1 MRKSG
6 YRVLSSAAVISVF
19 ASLCL
24 LSGCNSSDRQL
35 RKGFVSV
42 EKMDIHVPSAFLQRY
57 DPSNGAVP
65 SKIRSQADMALK
77 ALAMGTKSS
86 AVDSVYHMSSEK
98 YSSWQNYLE
107 RTFFMISAG
116 KSAQTPSISGT
127 GKNLVCEYRKAGK
140 DDIFWFKSIS
150 SSFMTKN
157 LAFAIKGKSAEIWD
171 PVTGLI
177 TPLSTMASEG
187 KTSVTL
193 TFAPEDSFFVVFS
206 SRSSGNERATVS
218 DGTIQSMELT
228 SPWEILFNGSNERI
242 IASELLPWIE
252 YGDGNERSEAEEATY
267 FQAFELP
274 DTFFAQGCHY
284 ELDLG
289 KAEDIVRV
297 IINGVDLGTFWES
310 PFVIPAGETLK
321 PGTNSISI
329 TATRLSSGT
338 VDEKVSSR
346 LGGLYGK
353 VILRSIPSGASVTR
367 NDIQDEE
374 NNNAIAGKLDAAS
387 WFD

>member
-42 EKMDIHVPSAFLQRY
+42 EKMDIHVPSAFLR
-57 DPSNGAVP
+57 
-65 SKIRSQADMALK
+65 
-77 ALAMGTKSS
+77 
-86 AVDSVYHMSSEK
+86 
-98 YSSWQNYLE
+98 
-107 RTFFMISAG
+107 
-116 KSAQTPSISGT
+116 
-127 GKNLVCEYRKAGK
+127 
-140 DDIFWFKSIS
+140 
-150 SSFMTKN
+150 
-157 LAFAIKGKSAEIWD
+157 
-171 PVTGLI
+171 
-177 TPLSTMASEG
+177 
-187 KTSVTL
+187 
-193 TFAPEDSFFVVFS
+193 
-206 SRSSGNERATVS
+206 
-218 DGTIQSMELT
+218 
-228 SPWEILFNGSNERI
+228 
-242 IASELLPWIE
+242 
-252 YGDGNERSEAEEATY
+252 
-267 FQAFELP
+267 
-274 DTFFAQGCHY
+274 
-284 ELDLG
+284 
-289 KAEDIVRV
+289 
-297 IINGVDLGTFWES
+297 TFWES

>member
-6 YRVLSSAAVISVF
+6 YRALSSAAVVYVF

-42 EKMDIHVPSAFLQRY
+42 EKMDIHVPSDFLQRY

-77 ALAMGTKSS
+77 DLVMNTESGAGEN
-86 AVDSVYHMSSEK
+86 VYHMSSEK
-98 YSSWQNYLE
+98 YSSWQDYLE
-107 RTFFMISAG
+107 RTFFMLSSG
-116 KSAQTPSISGT
+116 KSTEAPEISGAE
-127 GKNLVCEYRKAGK
+127 NVICEYRKAGK
-140 DDIFWFKSIS
+140 DDIFWLKSLS
-150 SSFMTKN
+150 RSFMTKN

-193 TFAPEDSFFVVFS
+193 SFTPEDSFFLVFS

-228 SPWEILFNGSNERI
+228 SPWEIMFNGSNERI
-242 IASELLPWIE
+242 IASELLPWRE

-267 FQAFELP
+267 VQAFELP
-274 DTFFAQGCHY
+274 DTFFAQGCFY

-289 KAEDIVRV
+289 KVEDIVRV

-310 PFVIPAGETLK
+310 PFVISAGETLK